1 LPFVAAIA
9 FGRVVE
15 RIETTRRRTDSDQT
29 VRLRYDRHSFHNKTK
44 RIWLMSSISRAT
56 TFSVLMGATL
66 LASPLIA
73 RAADT
78 VAAAPTTVAASAT
91 SLANPASPRETVEQ
105 RIAELHTSLAIT
117 PSEEADWTGVSKAMR
132 AHAAVMDKLLADK
145 SNQDPSKL
153 SAVEDLQV
161 YERFA
166 QAHVEGLKAP
176 TASFDTLYK
185 SMPDAQKKVAHQV
198 FQNFG
203 HEASAAHG

>member
-1 LPFVAAIA
+1 M
-9 FGRVVE
+9 
-15 RIETTRRRTDSDQT
+15 S
-29 VRLRYDRHSFHNKTK
+29 SFH
-44 RIWLMSSISRAT
+44 RAI
-56 TFSVLMGATL
+56 TFSVLMGASL

-78 VAAAPTTVAASAT
+78 VVAAAPASMQA
-91 SLANPASPRETVEQ
+91 SPADAPRETVEQ
-105 RIAELHTSLAIT
+105 RIAQLHTSLAIT
-117 PSEEADWTGVSKAMR
+117 PSQEADWTGVTKAMR

-166 QAHVEGLKAP
+166 QAHVEGLKTL
-176 TASFDTLYK
+176 TASFETLYK
-185 SMPDAQKKVAHQV
+185 SMPDAQKKVADQV

-203 HEASAAHG
+203 HEAAAAHG

>member
-1 LPFVAAIA
+1 
-9 FGRVVE
+9 
-15 RIETTRRRTDSDQT
+15 
-29 VRLRYDRHSFHNKTK
+29 
-44 RIWLMSSISRAT
+44 MSSFPRAM

-73 RAADT
+73 RAADPA
-78 VAAAPTTVAASAT
+78 AAAPASLQA
-91 SLANPASPRETVEQ
+91 SPAEAPRETVEQ

-117 PSEEADWTGVSKAMR
+117 PTQEADWSGVTKAMR

-153 SAVEDLQV
+153 TAVEDLQV

-166 QAHVEGLKAP
+166 QAHVEGLKAL

-185 SMPDAQKKVAHQV
+185 SMPAAQKKIADQV

-203 HEASAAHG
+203 HQAGAARG